1 MMPYRTNSSYTRR
14 PKTKLCLSGAALVP
28 SSPSKT
34 WNIQLTGVSRSKGRG
49 VSSALPIIRL
59 AATRAR
65 RLMGFFIASILLIL
79 VNVGGVQLDALIPMV
94 TFLVRLYFRVTKQLR
109 NGVWRRMRRLGRA
122 GRRIVKRIQ
131 KSIRQT
137 GISNYHFQELLGS
150 IGRLMLRF
158 TSQSVRIATV
168 EKLLDKPIV
177 VDTPHGPIRFLPH
190 SLSCLG
196 RAKTLMTQEPDS
208 MKWIDRMEP
217 ESIFWDVGGNIGNL
231 ALYAARRGVLNIW
244 SFEPAAVNYYNLVA
258 NCELNAFGDQ
268 VTCLQLG
275 FGARTEIA
283 RLNVSQLMSGHSFS
297 FRNEERRRQKR
308 ARKKME
314 ISAQQAVQL
323 WSIDD
328 FIRHSGAPC
337 PNYLKIDVPGM
348 TQEILQGATH
358 LLSREDV
365 TQIQIKTGSIPEK
378 KKGRLIV
385 QFLEAHGFKLAY
397 RNRKQK
403 KRGDIVSTVQRD
415 LVFVKLEVER
425 PPHD

>member
-1 MMPYRTNSSYTRR
+1 
-14 PKTKLCLSGAALVP
+14 
-28 SSPSKT
+28 
-34 WNIQLTGVSRSKGRG
+34 
-49 VSSALPIIRL
+49 
-59 AATRAR
+59 
-65 RLMGFFIASILLIL
+65 
-79 VNVGGVQLDALIPMV
+79 
-94 TFLVRLYFRVTKQLR
+94 
-109 NGVWRRMRRLGRA
+109 
-122 GRRIVKRIQ
+122 
-131 KSIRQT
+131 
-137 GISNYHFQELLGS
+137 
-150 IGRLMLRF
+150 
-158 TSQSVRIATV
+158 
-168 EKLLDKPIV
+168 
-177 VDTPHGPIRFLPH
+177 
-190 SLSCLG
+190 
-196 RAKTLMTQEPDS
+196 
-208 MKWIDRMEP
+208 
-217 ESIFWDVGGNIGNL
+217 
-231 ALYAARRGVLNIW
+231 
-244 SFEPAAVNYYNLVA
+244 
-258 NCELNAFGDQ
+258 
-268 VTCLQLG
+268 
-275 FGARTEIA
+275 
-283 RLNVSQLMSGHSFS
+283 VSQLMSGHSFS

>member
-1 MMPYRTNSSYTRR
+1 
-14 PKTKLCLSGAALVP
+14 
-28 SSPSKT
+28 
-34 WNIQLTGVSRSKGRG
+34 
-49 VSSALPIIRL
+49 
-59 AATRAR
+59 
-65 RLMGFFIASILLIL
+65 
-79 VNVGGVQLDALIPMV
+79 
-94 TFLVRLYFRVTKQLR
+94 
-109 NGVWRRMRRLGRA
+109 
-122 GRRIVKRIQ
+122 
-131 KSIRQT
+131 
-137 GISNYHFQELLGS
+137 
-150 IGRLMLRF
+150 
-158 TSQSVRIATV
+158 
-168 EKLLDKPIV
+168 
-177 VDTPHGPIRFLPH
+177 
-190 SLSCLG
+190 
-196 RAKTLMTQEPDS
+196 